1 MRTRGSSRIEPAG
14 LPCTAPYS
22 DKAPPTHSQY
32 LPRDLQRAHPPSRA
46 AGAGAVPS
54 QSTSAAALAPH
65 GGSSG
70 VTFSGHS
77 RAGGGPEAV
86 DHGSESLW
94 SPGAARDD
102 VTNRKGRDRHLDQN
116 MAEAL
121 TTGKG
126 SDGHARLAGAEGAS
140 LLHFFQVTTQN
151 ACTEAAR
158 EGRGGA
164 VETARSTAQTTRSQL
179 SAAGSDDPL
188 ALIASSLASSFESG
202 FEAAAQQLDALE
214 TVVRDLARDPPA
226 GRLREGE
233 GGGGG
238 SRHSYADLLVKARLA
253 VDQDTPDPVREGAEA
268 GGSNAAVPP
277 APMPLS
283 AKALPSNRTE
293 GAQAKGPVGLLEAAQ
308 QQAAEAARA
317 WAAAAELESAR
328 SQARFDQQLVLL
340 NRNRRNF
347 SLRRGGGDG
356 GGGDGGGGRGAALG
370 AEAGGGDAAANK
382 RVDMAKWGGRDLSKR
397 GLVDDWFEGQMKG
410 QSASSIPAA
419 GAGRARE
426 RGDAKTKT
434 KTAASAADAN
444 QTLVS

>member
-1 MRTRGSSRIEPAG
+1 MLTRGSSRIEPAG

-22 DKAPPTHSQY
+22 DKAPPTHPQY

-54 QSTSAAALAPH
+54 QSTSAALAQH
-65 GGSSG
+65 GGISG
-70 VTFSGHS
+70 VTLSGHS

-86 DHGSESLW
+86 NHESESLL
-94 SPGAARDD
+94 R
-102 VTNRKGRDRHLDQN
+102 
-116 MAEAL
+116 
-121 TTGKG
+121 
-126 SDGHARLAGAEGAS
+126 AEGAS
-140 LLHFFQVTTQN
+140 LLHFFQVASQN

-238 SRHSYADLLVKARLA
+238 GRHSYADLLVKARLA
-253 VDQDTPDPVREGAEA
+253 VDTADPVRQGAEA

-277 APMPLS
+277 APVPLS
-283 AKALPSNRTE
+283 AKALPSNRDE
-293 GAQAKGPVGLLEAAQ
+293 GAQAKVPVGLLEAAQ
-308 QQAAEAARA
+308 RQAAEAARA
-317 WAAAAELESAR
+317 WAATAELESAR

-356 GGGDGGGGRGAALG
+356 GGSDGGGGRGAALG

-419 GAGRARE
+419 AAGRAPASPLSRGVTPKPKPHRE
-426 RGDAKTKT
+426 KGDAKTKT
-434 KTAASAADAN
+434 KTTTAASAADAN